1 MERIRITA
9 SEFWTK
15 EVGTCAGSSSNI
27 CVKNGVHLSQ
37 YTGAIACINEGAG
50 DWIPAINATSCS
62 TVGGSWT
69 DGNIQFSSAYNYLIS
84 KNTGTLKAGGT
95 KVHVGLKISGG
106 TASTVNLTNTGYT
119 YPVSILSFQFST

>member
-9 SEFWTK
+9 SEFWIK
-15 EVGTCAGSSSNI
+15 DSS
-27 CVKNGVHLSQ
+27 
-37 YTGAIACINEGAG
+37 
-50 DWIPAINATSCS
+50 
-62 TVGGSWT
+62 
-69 DGNIQFSSAYNYLIS
+69 GNFKFKSSYNYLIS

-106 TASTVNLTNTGYT
+106 SASTVNLTNNGYT